1 LKNSAL
7 HPFKNRTMESEQE
20 QIIHFEQVRLQY
32 KALPTSLIT
41 VVVIGALLAY
51 AQWSAIDH
59 VIIIGWLLAISIISI
74 IRYSF
79 YHRFNKIAPSKESI
93 EPWHKYSFITATLS
107 GLSWGSAG
115 VLLFPVDDVVHQV
128 VLAFVLAGM
137 SAGAVTTLTSI
148 RANIAAYLLPTLT
161 PLIIRFYMEQTE
173 VGVIMGIMATI
184 FLVMLGISARNS
196 YYAILDSINLRFTHQ
211 QTKLALKESADM
223 NQQILDTAAEGIFG
237 VDLNGKTS
245 FVNPAAAR
253 MLGYDPAEL
262 LDLPIHNTI
271 HHTHSDGTT
280 YEDGSCPMFISIVQG
295 IAQHVD
301 DEVLWRKDGTSFP
314 VDYISMPIIKDE
326 KIYGAVV
333 TFRDITRRKRI
344 EAQLEHQALFDPLT
358 DLPNRNL
365 LINRMQQVHAR
376 CVRRGHLGAV
386 LYLDLDRFKAINDAL
401 GHKVGDQLIKQVAA
415 RLSSHLRKEDTVAHL
430 SGDEFVILLSEI
442 NDDPET
448 AQNQAL
454 SYAENIRESLS
465 QPYEIEEQQLHSTPS
480 IGITLFPMGNENAQS
495 ILQEADTAMYLAKE
509 QGRNTIHFYIPSMQL
524 AADERLALENDLRKS
539 LDQNEMRLN
548 FQPQVDIN
556 GLAKGAEVLLRWHHP
571 KRGLVSPADF
581 IPLAEDT
588 GLIIPI
594 GEWVLYQA
602 CQLISNWQDEGIEE
616 PHTLAVNVSPRQFRL
631 ASFVPRVKAILEETG
646 ANPACLELELTEGI
660 VVDNVEDTIE
670 KMSTLRELGVRFSL
684 DDFGTGYSSLSYLKR
699 LPLDKLK
706 IDQSFVR
713 DICTDTNDA
722 TIVETIIS
730 MGRHMDLHVIA
741 EGVETKQE
749 LDFLDAKGCHTYQG
763 FYFSRPVEWDAYKLF
778 LLKNSS

>member
-1 LKNSAL
+1 MKNSVL
-7 HPFKNRTMESEQE
+7 HPFKSRTMESEQE
-20 QIIHFEQVRLQY
+20 QIVRFEQVRLQF
-32 KALPTSLIT
+32 KAIPTSI
-41 VVVIGALLAY
+41 VSVVIIASLLAY
-51 AQWSAIDH
+51 LQWSVIDH
-59 VIIIGWLLAISIISI
+59 AIVTSWLLAIFIISAI
-74 IRYSF
+74 HYGF
-79 YHRFNKIAPSKESI
+79 YHSFNKAAPSKEHI
-93 EPWHKYSFITATLS
+93 GPWPKHAFTSAILG
-107 GLSWGSAG
+107 GLGWGSAG

-128 VLAFVLAGM
+128 LLAFVLAGM
-137 SAGAVTTLTSI
+137 SAGATTTLASI
-148 RANIAAYLLPTLT
+148 RTNIAAYLIPTLT
-161 PLIIRFYMEQTE
+161 PLIIHFYMEQTE
-173 VGVIMGIMATI
+173 IGLIMGMMTTI
-184 FLVMLGISARNS
+184 FLIMLGISARNA
-196 YYAILDSINLRFTHQ
+196 YYTILDSIELRFDHQ

-333 TFRDITRRKRI
+333 TFRDITQRKRI
-344 EAQLEHQALFDPLT
+344 EEQLEHQALFDPLT

-365 LINRMQQVHAR
+365 LINRLQQVHAR

-401 GHKVGDQLIKQVAA
+401 GHQIGDQLIKQVAV

-571 KRGLVSPADF
+571 TRGLVSPADF

-616 PHTLAVNVSPRQFRL
+616 LHTLAVNVSPRQFRL